1 MSKRQKKKAPI
12 AEGDPEVEIITKT
25 GYIYED
31 TRATKGVEPDYK
43 WGEIYKLISNH
54 EVPDTGFEEL
64 TIYAN
69 IEKYALIKI
78 ATRPELFP
86 CSEVIG
92 WILPRADMT
101 TMILA
106 NTAKQGYAAY
116 NTGYVSLAYHLPE
129 AQVYLT
135 EDWLKEI
142 NLDLVETVKRM
153 MIPGNNF

>member
-1 MSKRQKKKAPI
+1 MSKRQKKKSPI
-12 AEGDPEVEIITKT
+12 AEGDPQVEIITKT
-25 GYIYED
+25 EYIYED
-31 TRATKGVEPDYK
+31 TRATTSVEPDYK
-43 WGEIYKLISNH
+43 WGNIYRLISNQ

-69 IEKYALIKI
+69 IEKSTLMKI
-78 ATRPELFP
+78 ATRPEIFP

-116 NTGYVSLAYHLPE
+116 NPDYVSL
-129 AQVYLT
+129 V
-135 EDWLKEI
+135 
-142 NLDLVETVKRM
+142 
-153 MIPGNNF
+153 